1 MRPVG
6 IIRSQS
12 QECTQKDRVR
22 DSDGELLGDDGS
34 ADEAQSR
41 NDVDEV
47 SNATGQDDRCSGRK
61 EAKDGWLKRGIG
73 EQLDQEQA
81 VETSVNSLLALFGRD
96 DSLARE
102 FVAPLA
108 PRT

>member
-61 EAKDGWLKRGIG
+61 EAKDGWL
-73 EQLDQEQA
+73 
-81 VETSVNSLLALFGRD
+81 SVVLGNSLIRNRLSKHRSILCWRSSD
-96 DSLARE
+96 E
-102 FVAPLA
+102 
-108 PRT
+108 TTH